1 MSTLTVGAGQQ
12 FSTIAAAVAAAN
24 DGDVLAVQAGTYTN
38 DFANIDTKLTIE
50 GVGGMVNLVATESPS
65 NGKAILTTNTDVT
78 IRNVA
83 FSGAQV
89 PDENGAGIR
98 FQGGNL
104 VIENCLFENNE
115 NGLLSGTVPGG
126 TITIRDSEF
135 ANNGRG
141 DGYTHNLYAG
151 EIAKLTVE
159 NSHFHGAVIGHEVKS
174 RALETVITGS
184 RIEQG
189 ADGTG
194 SYSID
199 LPNGGKVTI
208 SDNYIQQGANS
219 DNPVMIHFGGE
230 GAVHDGSSLTV
241 TGNTVVN
248 DMVSP
253 SAALVVNETGV
264 TAYVANEAV
273 YGLTSDQIVSGLA
286 DISDIT
292 TLLTHPAS
300 DLISDLLDDVA
311 ELPAS
316 VPVSDTPVVVTE
328 PVSGTDVTVDTPA
341 SEVPVVVDTPASD
354 TPVVVTE
361 PVSDTDVAVNTPASG
376 AEVVVEAPVSD
387 TDVAVE
393 TPAFPA
399 PAVDNVAEQVSEDPW
414 QGGERFTFSVNGQ
427 AVEVW
432 RGKASLAADQ
442 HDEVVIPNLAPV
454 DEAASVLSMDGQEHA
469 DASAALQAPELTSF
483 HFDPWG

>member
-98 FQGGNL
+98 FQGGN
-104 VIENCLFENNE
+104 
-115 NGLLSGTVPGG
+115 
-126 TITIRDSEF
+126 
-135 ANNGRG
+135 
-141 DGYTHNLYAG
+141 HAG